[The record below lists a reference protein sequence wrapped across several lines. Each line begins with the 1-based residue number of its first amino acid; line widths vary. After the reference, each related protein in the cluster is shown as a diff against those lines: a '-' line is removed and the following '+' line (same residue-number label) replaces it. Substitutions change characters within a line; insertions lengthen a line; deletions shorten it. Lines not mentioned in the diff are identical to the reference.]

1 MLKFWKQG
9 ARGHEGDAEETQE
22 SLAQGLRDAGEAGA
36 FPALPDPDLVRL
48 FNTAVLAKLTAGER
62 LFDAGDPADRLYII
76 LAGRIDLQGTDVARH
91 EGFGAGD
98 WICDVDFAAPVAR
111 DARAVARAPTTLLI
125 IDAPTFAAFDAS
137 LKTYLSERMARLNLA
152 RLRRLARRQRA
163 LTTLNGELI
172 DALFEIRTQTGV
184 GFAQTPAARQLF
196 AKVPALP
203 VSTMTL
209 LNKILDD
216 RTTQGEIVE
225 LVTQDPA
232 LTSLL
237 LKAANAPVYGFQQTV
252 TNVSQALMMLGHQ
265 VVYQIIMSESVRQ
278 SLPDTPFFADIHQR
292 AIEVSRIAFVLSQ
305 TVNAAKPAEVATL
318 GILSEIGFVV
328 IELLKAYNQ
337 RLSILFDFL
346 EPAEMGAELLR
357 SWNLPEALCSSLQY
371 QHYPQFAPPS
381 RVPVAVRGNVAIL
394 YLARRFYHALHQD
407 RPHLPTLFARDYLA
421 ALGQS
426 GISERELL
434 YSRLLPRLRAQLR
447 VLPKSLADVLQA

>member
-9 ARGHEGDAEETQE
+9 ARGHESDADETQE

-76 LAGRIDLQGTDVARH
+76 LAGRIDLQGTDVARS

-98 WICDVDFAAPVAR
+98 WLCDVDFAAPAAR
-111 DARAVARAPTTLLI
+111 DAGAVARVPTTLLI
-125 IDAPTFAAFDAS
+125 IDTPTFTSFDAS
-137 LKTYLSERMARLNLA
+137 LKTYLIEHMARLNLD

-172 DALFEIRTQTGV
+172 DALFEARTQT
-184 GFAQTPAARQLF
+184 GFAQTPVARQLF

-203 VSTMTL
+203 VSTMAL
-209 LNKILDD
+209 LNRILDE
-216 RTTQGEIVE
+216 RTTQGEIVD

-237 LKAANAPVYGFQQTV
+237 LKAANAPAYGLQQKV
-252 TNVSQALMMLGHQ
+252 TNVSQALVMLGHQ

-278 SLPDTPFFADIHQR
+278 SLPGTPFFADLHQR
-292 AIEVSRIAFVLSQ
+292 AVEVSRIAFVLSQ
-305 TVNAAKPAEVATL
+305 TVNVAKPAEVATL

-357 SWNLPEALCSSLQY
+357 SWKLPEALCSSLEY

-381 RVPVAVRGNVAIL
+381 RVPEDVRTNVAVL

-407 RPHLPTLFARDYLA
+407 GSRLPTLFARDYLV

-426 GISERELL
+426 GVSERELL
-434 YSRLLPRLRAQLR
+434 YNRLLPRLRAQIR

>member
-1 MLKFWKQG
+1 MLKFWKQSG
-9 ARGHEGDAEETQE
+9 KAQPDDDDETQE

-36 FPALPDPDLVRL
+36 FPALPESDLVRL

-62 LFDAGDPADRLYII
+62 LFDTRDPADRLYII
-76 LAGRIDLQGTDVARH
+76 LAGCIEVQGVGAARG
-91 EGFGAGD
+91 ESFGAGN
-98 WICDVDFAAPVAR
+98 WICDVDFAAPATH
-111 DARAVARAPTTLLI
+111 DARAVARVPTTLLI
-125 IDAPTFAAFDAS
+125 IDTPTFAAFDVS
-137 LKTYLSERMARLNLA
+137 LKSYLSERMARLNLE

-184 GFAQTPAARQLF
+184 GFAQAPATRQLF

-203 VSTMTL
+203 ISTMTL
-209 LNKILDD
+209 LNKILDE
-216 RTTQGEIVE
+216 RTTQGEIVD

-237 LKAANAPVYGFQQTV
+237 LKAANAPAYGLQQKV
-252 TNVSQALMMLGHQ
+252 TNVSHALVMLGHQ

-278 SLPDTPFFADIHQR
+278 SLPNTPFFADIHQR

-305 TVNAAKPAEVATL
+305 TVNVAKPAEVATL

-381 RVPVAVRGNVAIL
+381 RVPEAVRANVALL

-407 RPHLPTLFARDYLA
+407 GSRLPTLFARDYLV
-421 ALGQS
+421 ALGQT

-434 YSRLLPRLRAQLR
+434 YTRLLPRLRAQIR